1 MNLQKKIENIESA
14 IIIKPISNS
23 MALKELNEFSD
34 YFDQYRIKQIAD
46 LQRDYEEISNFLK
59 QIEQTAF
66 ETDTQCH
73 GAMTTYYQY
82 WERKIFNALI
92 SMTIR
97 ALATNKVIW
106 DRENPMVKQECKYIS
121 NEFQYN
127 PTLEEMTT
135 QL

>member
-1 MNLQKKIENIESA
+1 
-14 IIIKPISNS
+14 
-23 MALKELNEFSD
+23 
-34 YFDQYRIKQIAD
+34 
-46 LQRDYEEISNFLK
+46 
-59 QIEQTAF
+59 
-66 ETDTQCH
+66 
-73 GAMTTYYQY
+73 MTTYYQY